1 MRQFM
6 SVRGHS
12 SLLAQAIA
20 VWFAFWLLGL
30 PAYYQQYSTVAL
42 AVACVVL
49 SIVFAL
55 AAIAVLRPG
64 TSRSRY
70 RRAFWL
76 SVYYTVPFAILDTWY
91 CGIYLGH
98 GTSYFWK
105 YWYLTVFY
113 FTPWVTFIPTAI
125 LLGNEPENVDA
136 RKSAGGGS

>member
-55 AAIAVLRPG
+55 AAIAVLRSG

-76 SVYYTVPFAILDTWY
+76 SVYYTVP
-91 CGIYLGH
+91 
-98 GTSYFWK
+98 

-125 LLGNEPENVDA
+125 LLGNEPENANA